1 MLCLPTLLLALF
13 TLLCTL
19 ALAGDGI
26 NDADFPNN
34 IITRDVCIIGGGS
47 GGTYPA
53 IRLQQMGKSVVVV
66 EKKAV
71 LGGHTNTYIDPVTG
85 APVDYGVAVWE
96 DIPVVQNYFAYLGV
110 ALTTVDTNAPSPFV
124 TDFADF
130 ASSTIIPSSALP
142 QGNPA
147 AAFAM
152 YLAQLAKYPYL
163 DDGFDLPSPIPDDL
177 LLPFGDFIKKYQ
189 LDGIAYIA
197 FQYAQGTGNML
208 AQLTLY
214 ILKLINTEVVG
225 GILNHFLTTA
235 QHDNHELYDKA
246 LAELG
251 SDALLNST
259 VIRIDRSE
267 DDYVRAVVST
277 PSGQKLIKAKKL
289 LIAIPPKLHNLGFLD
304 LDGDERHLFGQFNN
318 SYYWTSI
325 VRNSGV
331 PDNTSLENLAPT
343 ALEGIP
349 AMPGIYAILASG
361 VPGLHQVYYGSSYPI
376 PTHKV
381 KSEILSTIASLVKA
395 AGFPPAP
402 GPAVFAAFS
411 DHSPFELTV
420 STDAIKGG
428 FYQQVNALQ
437 GKHQT
442 WWTGAAW
449 QTEDS
454 SLIWNFTEYNILPQL
469 VK

>member
-1 MLCLPTLLLALF
+1 MLYLPTLLPALF
-13 TLLCTL
+13 TVLCTL
-19 ALAGDGI
+19 ALADDGI

-47 GGTYPA
+47 GGTYSA

-66 EKKAV
+66 EEKAV
-71 LGGHTNTYIDPVTG
+71 LGGHTNTYVDPVTG
-85 APVDYGVAVWE
+85 APVDFGVALWE
-96 DIPVVQNYFAYLGV
+96 DIPVVRNYFAHLGV
-110 ALTTVDTNAPSPFV
+110 ALTTVDSNAPSPFV
-124 TDFADF
+124 NDFADF
-130 ASSTIIPSSALP
+130 ASGTIIPSSALP

-147 AAFAM
+147 TAFAT
-152 YLAQLAKYPYL
+152 YLAQQAKYPYL
-163 DDGFDLPSPIPDDL
+163 NNGFDLPSPVPDDL

-189 LDGIAYIA
+189 LDDMAYIV
-197 FQYAQGTGNML
+197 FQYGQGLGNIL

-214 ILKLINTEVVG
+214 TLKNFNTEVVG
-225 GILNHFLTTA
+225 GILNHFLVTA

-246 LAELG
+246 LVELG

-259 VIRIDRSE
+259 VLRIDRSE
-267 DDYVRAVVST
+267 EDCIRAVVST
-277 PSGQKLIKAKKL
+277 SSGRKIIKAKKL

-304 LDGDERHLFGQFNN
+304 LDSDECDLFGQFNN
-318 SYYWTSI
+318 SYYWNSI

-331 PDNTSLENLAPT
+331 PDNTSLNNLAPT
-343 ALEGIP
+343 APDGIP
-349 AMPGIYAILASG
+349 AMPGIYTITASG
-361 VPGLHQVYYGSSYPI
+361 VPGLHQVYYGSPYPI
-376 PTHKV
+376 PADKV
-381 KSEILSTIASLVKA
+381 KSDILSTIATLVKA
-395 AGFPPAP
+395 AGFSPAP
-402 GPAVFAAFS
+402 GPADFAAFS

-420 STDAIKGG
+420 SADAIKAG

-449 QTEDS
+449 QTHDS

-469 VK
+469 MT

>member
-1 MLCLPTLLLALF
+1 MLCLPTLLPALF
-13 TLLCTL
+13 THLCTL
-19 ALAGDGI
+19 ALADDGI

-34 IITRDVCIIGGGS
+34 AIIRDVCIIGGGS

-66 EKKAV
+66 EREAV

-85 APVDYGVAVWE
+85 APIDYGVVEWE
-96 DIPVVQNYFAYLGV
+96 DIPVVRNYFAYLGV

-124 TDFADF
+124 NDFADF
-130 ASSTIIPSSALP
+130 ASGTIIPSSAIP

-147 AAFAM
+147 VAFAT

-163 DDGFDLPSPIPDDL
+163 NDGFDLPSPVPHHL
-177 LLPFGDFIKKYQ
+177 LLPFGDFIKRYQ
-189 LDGIAYIA
+189 LDGLAYIA
-197 FQYAQGTGNML
+197 FQYTQGMGNML
-208 AQLTLY
+208 AQPTLY

-225 GILNHFLTTA
+225 GIFNHFLTTA
-235 QHDNHELYDKA
+235 QHNNHELYDKA
-246 LAELG
+246 LSKLG

-259 VIRIDRSE
+259 VLRIDRSK
-267 DDYVRAVVST
+267 DDCIRAVVST
-277 PSGQKLIKAKKL
+277 PSGLKLIKAKKL

-304 LDGDERHLFGQFNN
+304 LDGDERYLFRQFNS

-331 PDNTSLENLAPT
+331 PDNTSLNNIAP
-343 ALEGIP
+343 AAPEGIP
-349 AMPGIYAILASG
+349 AMPGIYTILASG
-361 VPGLHQVYYGSSYPI
+361 VPGLHQVYYGSPYPI
-376 PTHKV
+376 PSHKV
-381 KSEILSTIASLVKA
+381 KSDILSTIASLVKA

-402 GPAVFAAFS
+402 GPASFAAFS
-411 DHSPFELTV
+411 DHSPFALTV

-428 FYQQVNALQ
+428 FYRKVNALQ

-449 QTEDS
+449 QAEDS

-469 VK
+469 LK